1 MIEPAPAVT
10 SGSEREIY
18 RDYERRRRLQLAR
31 ILLPIFALVQGAV
44 FVVSVVF
51 VFEVHYGSPIAQIF
65 IFNTALVGVDAL
77 LHALGLR
84 FVRQGR
90 VGPATIFVILP
101 IGLTVIVPLLVYI
114 AFGQSGN
121 SPIVAITLGEM
132 VATLVLIVLS
142 GVMATSRWVVLAT
155 TLLMNVYTVFI
166 LSNMLQLASTGV
178 ALRSQRLLLLSFPP
192 LVQWAVAGI
201 LFAASG
207 TYLATLREL
216 GDVRVAYARAQQL
229 DQLKDQFI
237 AHVNHELRSPVMA
250 LQGHIELLLL
260 AEQTLTPEERHTYL
274 QRAKRA
280 GDGLVALVTSVLAV
294 RRIEQEA
301 GALELSAVAVRDVLE
316 SAIQLLDPREANHV
330 ERELR
335 VNLPEGLE
343 VWAEPV
349 RVRQILTNL
358 LSNALKYSPPGTSV
372 DVSAELVAAALPS
385 GMKRWGREA
394 AAPRPMVEISVR
406 DYGLGIPPDQI
417 PLLFN
422 RFVRLPRDLASSV
435 PGNGLGL
442 YLCQAFAKAMG
453 GSIRIESTGVEGEGT
468 IFHLRLPAPPPTPHA
483 PSTIKRLTPRL
494 ATARSGTTQR
504 PNGQ

>member
-10 SGSEREIY
+10 SDSEREIY
-18 RDYERRRRLQLAR
+18 RDYERSRRLQLAR
-31 ILLPIFALVQGAV
+31 ILLPIFAVVQGAV

-142 GVMATSRWVVLAT
+142 GVMAT
-155 TLLMNVYTVFI
+155 
-166 LSNMLQLASTGV
+166 NMLQLASTGV

-358 LSNALKYSPPGTSV
+358 LSNALKYSPPGTPV

-394 AAPRPMVEISVR
+394 APPRPVVEISVR

-453 GSIRIESTGVEGEGT
+453 GSIWVESTGVEGEGT

-483 PSTIKRLTPRL
+483 PSTIKRPTPRL
-494 ATARSGTTQR
+494 ATARSAATQR